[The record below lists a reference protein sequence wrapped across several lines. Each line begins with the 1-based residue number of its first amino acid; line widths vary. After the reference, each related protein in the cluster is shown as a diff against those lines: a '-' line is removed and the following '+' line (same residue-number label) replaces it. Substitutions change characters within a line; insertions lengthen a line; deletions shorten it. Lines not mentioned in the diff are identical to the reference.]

1 MRRGDSKEGSK
12 SENKSE
18 SKNESKSERKSKC
31 KSESRVER
39 MQRTQRCRDEETAK
53 ERMRSPKT
61 ASSYGM

>member
-1 MRRGDSKEGSK
+1 MRRRDSKEGSK
-12 SENKSE
+12 SKNKSE
-18 SKNESKSERKSKC
+18 SKSESKSER